1 MNFKQSFILAIK
13 SLLTSKMR
21 SFLTMLG
28 IIIGIAAVI
37 ILVSMV
43 NGMTNEMVE
52 SFESMGTN
60 LLTVN
65 ITGRGSSRSI
75 SADDMLALADENPDI
90 IMACSPSVSSSGT
103 IKNGNTNIT
112 ASLTG
117 VSENFAEIR
126 KLDIAE
132 GRFLEYI
139 DVERKQKVCV
149 IGTYIVKE
157 LFNGISPVGEEL
169 KINNS
174 VYRIVGVLEEKG
186 DSSQT
191 SQDNC
196 IYIPYTTASRSFART
211 NTYYFSAI
219 DEEHIDDAIN
229 LIDKKLFKVF
239 SNENLYSISSQ
250 DQMIDMVGN
259 LTGQMSMILVGIAA
273 ISLLVGGIGIMN
285 IMLVSVTERTRE
297 IGIRKSLGAKRK
309 DIMSQFV
316 VEAAT
321 TSTIGGILGIILG
334 IFSSFGVAK
343 LMDMKSVISGESIL
357 IAFSVSAAIG
367 IAFGYF
373 PANKAAKLNP
383 IEALRHD

>member
-1 MNFKQSFILAIK
+1 MNFKQSFILAVK
-13 SLLTSKMR
+13 SLASSKMR

-28 IIIGIAAVI
+28 IIIGIASVI

-43 NGMTNEMVE
+43 NGMTNEIV
-52 SFESMGTN
+52 STFEGMGTN

-75 SADDMLALADENPDI
+75 SADDMIKLAEDNPEVLSG
-90 IMACSPSVSSSGT
+90 CSPSVMSSQT
-103 IKNGNTNIT
+103 VKNGATNIT
-112 ASLTG
+112 TSITG
-117 VSENFAEIR
+117 VSESFAEIR
-126 KLDIAE
+126 NLELAQ

-149 IGTYIVKE
+149 VGTYIVKE
-157 LFNGISPVGEEL
+157 LFDGASPLGEHL

-174 VYRIVGVLEEKG
+174 LYRVVGVLTEKG

-196 IYIPYTTASRSFART
+196 IYIPYTTASRFARI
-211 NTYYFSAI
+211 NTYYFSAAS
-219 DEEHIDDAIN
+219 EEKIQSAIN
-229 LIDKKLFKVF
+229 VINAKLLKVF
-239 SNENLYSISSQ
+239 ANSDLYSISSQ
-250 DQMIDMVGN
+250 EEMVDTIN
-259 LTGQMSMILVGIAA
+259 ELTGKLTLILVGVAA

-297 IGIRKSLGAKRK
+297 IGIRKSLGAKRR

-321 TSTIGGILGIILG
+321 TSAVGGILGIILG
-334 IFSSFGVAK
+334 IIASWFVVR
-343 LMDMKSVISGESIL
+343 LMNIPFTISINSII

-367 IAFGYF
+367 IGFGYL
-373 PANKAAKLNP
+373 PANKAARLNP